1 MPSVPTANDV
11 KDSGKSSV
19 GALPAA
25 VGSAFG
31 RKTLGRGLG
40 TAAGG
45 ILGASTQ
52 SGTERDRMAQVS
64 AYTAVQELTQAAPSS
79 SGSSGRGR
87 M

>member
-11 KDSGKSSV
+11 KNSGKDSV

-25 VGSAFG
+25 AGSAFG
-31 RKTLGRGLG
+31 RMTLGRGLG

-52 SGTERDRMAQVS
+52 SGEERTRMAQMS
-64 AYTAVQELTQAAPSS
+64 AYTAVQEITQPSP
-79 SGSSGRGR
+79 SGSSGGRGR